1 MHLILEYF
9 KGFEVEYDRM
19 HKIITINKPMPVSD
33 FIILRYLLTKT
44 IEQVEDIRLYA
55 DKSTEVM
62 SRR

>member
-1 MHLILEYF
+1 MNLILDYF

-19 HKIITINKPMPVSD
+19 HKIVTINKPMPVSD